1 MRGRGHPHVKR
12 GLEVGLVEAGEH
24 ALGVGGFELRVQ
36 VGLAV
41 HRIDK
46 PMQALAGIGVV
57 AVGVDDDDVA
67 LGQSAH
73 RIPAASSYPETSRSW
88 SLRLAR
94 RTVWAEMSMTVSAPG
109 SASNTTVVVDRK
121 VRSPGAPLPS
131 VTSRMIW

>member
-1 MRGRGHPHVKR
+1 MRWASPRNG
-12 GLEVGLVEAGEH
+12 
-24 ALGVGGFELRVQ
+24 
-36 VGLAV
+36 
-41 HRIDK
+41 
-46 PMQALAGIGVV
+46 
-57 AVGVDDDDVA
+57 
-67 LGQSAH
+67 
-73 RIPAASSYPETSRSW
+73 IPAASSYPETSRSW